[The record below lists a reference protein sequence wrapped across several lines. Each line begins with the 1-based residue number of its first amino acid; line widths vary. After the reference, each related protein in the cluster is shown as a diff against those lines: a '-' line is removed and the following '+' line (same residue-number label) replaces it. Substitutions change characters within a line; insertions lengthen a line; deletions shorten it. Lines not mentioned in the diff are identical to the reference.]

1 MSTYIN
7 NAWSSKML
15 QDDLAMAQFNI
26 TEQEFRE
33 AINNG
38 ATVVIGHEDTAALFG
53 VVSNRQTLVL
63 HPGDIVFVC
72 ELNQECGGRLPEGLH
87 RLEDIPDG
95 FWFRF
100 LKCVVFEIPHNVLH
114 GDLND

>member
-1 MSTYIN
+1 MEYIN

-15 QDDLAMAQFNI
+15 QDDLAMAQFSI
-26 TEQEFRE
+26 SEEEFRD
-33 AINNG
+33 AIRNG

-53 VVSNRQTLVL
+53 VVSNRQTLIL
-63 HPGDIVFVC
+63 HPGDVVYVC

-100 LKCVVFEIPHNVLH
+100 LKCVVFDIPNEL
-114 GDLND
+114 LFK

>member
-1 MSTYIN
+1 MKYVN

-26 TEQEFRE
+26 TESEFKE
-33 AINNG
+33 AINDG

-53 VVSNRQTLVL
+53 VVSNRQTLIL
-63 HPGDIVFVC
+63 HPGDVVYVC
-72 ELNQECGGRLPEGLH
+72 ELNNETGGRLPIGITELNQ
-87 RLEDIPDG
+87 IPDG

-100 LKCVVFEIPHNVLH
+100 LKCVVFEIPNNVLH
-114 GDLND
+114 GDCNE